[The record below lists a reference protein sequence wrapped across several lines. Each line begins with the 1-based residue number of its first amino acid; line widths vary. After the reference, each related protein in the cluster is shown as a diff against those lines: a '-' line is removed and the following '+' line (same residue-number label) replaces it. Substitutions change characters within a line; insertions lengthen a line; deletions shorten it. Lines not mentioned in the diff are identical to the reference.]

1 MKTIL
6 RITIIV
12 LFFPLVALSQKIE
25 YVTNDFCWIFLN
37 MNNSMSI
44 EAGDIPFSEIKINTS
59 DKQTIEVNTEGKFR
73 LRTNSGRITLKAY
86 RYKGKDSTFICE
98 RTFEVKPLPKP
109 TASIGKSWHDSQMEM
124 HKEAFLAQQG
134 IAAPLINYDF
144 NIRFP
149 VKSFTIIVTRENEL
163 VYLKDYEG
171 SRFSAEMKKE
181 LNVLL
186 KGGERVFFTN
196 IKIGSDFHYNKFT
209 NSIELRIKKQE

>member
-86 RYKGKDSTFICE
+86 RY
-98 RTFEVKPLPKP
+98 
-109 TASIGKSWHDSQMEM
+109 
-124 HKEAFLAQQG
+124 
-134 IAAPLINYDF
+134 
-144 NIRFP
+144 
-149 VKSFTIIVTRENEL
+149 
-163 VYLKDYEG
+163 
-171 SRFSAEMKKE
+171 
-181 LNVLL
+181 
-186 KGGERVFFTN
+186 
-196 IKIGSDFHYNKFT
+196 
-209 NSIELRIKKQE
+209 